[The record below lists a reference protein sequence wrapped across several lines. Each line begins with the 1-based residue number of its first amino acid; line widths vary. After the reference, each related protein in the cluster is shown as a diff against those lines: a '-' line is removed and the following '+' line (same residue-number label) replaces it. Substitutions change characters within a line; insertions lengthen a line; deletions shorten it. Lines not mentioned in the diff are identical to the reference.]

1 MVDVTGV
8 NKYKGVRLPMH
19 QQLSDENM
27 VEMDNAFKYVEDKYG
42 NVFDE
47 LEGNLKV
54 IRVERIEDIIE
65 GQKCHRR
72 GGDYKDDEKAI
83 IINLIYF
90 GREAKEENKKIANEV
105 FGGFKKE
112 FMYRMGQYLFYRKNL
127 GRQTTIIY
135 NNNKEYFN
143 KHYDSP
149 DIRNLKGVKKKL
161 CDMFAKCFYDCY
173 NGTLDKKISDEIDKL
188 F

>member
-112 FMYRMGQYLFYRKNL
+112 FMYRMGQYLYVVKNRFPKVESMYIGIMKSIEKDYGSTGNEQGRREIFVRFFVERYIGNLDRK
-127 GRQTTIIY
+127 I
-135 NNNKEYFN
+135 
-143 KHYDSP
+143 
-149 DIRNLKGVKKKL
+149 
-161 CDMFAKCFYDCY
+161 
-173 NGTLDKKISDEIDKL
+173 
-188 F
+188 